1 VTDTSRKRNGICQKN
16 GIQKKRNGKRSFVSG
31 VVILTVSNLLV
42 KVTGLLFKIP
52 MNYIVGDTGMGYFN
66 SAYSIYTFFYMLST
80 SGLPVALAVMVSEK
94 RAAGNIT
101 AAKTIYRT
109 ALALF
114 AAGGLGVFLLMF
126 FASGGLAG
134 LIRSDKSALSVAVAA
149 PTMLFICISS
159 ALRGYFQGCG
169 NMVPT
174 AVSQFIEAVGKL
186 VIGIAAA
193 VYAIRMGYGIHVI
206 AAYAVSGLTL
216 GSLAGMVYLLIAK
229 FLRGDR
235 DLLPDDLVIRNEPIP
250 QREIFRRFLKIS
262 LPITVSASVMS
273 LTNMIDTALIQRVL
287 QHAGMAEEEAA
298 TLFGNYTS
306 LAVPMFNLPPVFVY
320 PIAYSIVPAVAAAL
334 SSGETKKAADAVE
347 MSLRAAVLIG
357 MPCALGLTVLADPV
371 LCIFYKAE
379 SAHLASPLLTLLAP
393 SSFFVCVLA
402 VTNAILQSCG
412 EERKPVI
419 SMLCGAVVKCV
430 SNVLLLRKI
439 GIAGAPVSTFLC
451 YLTVTVI
458 NLAFVVKCTGIRP
471 DFTKIFFL
479 PAVSGL
485 ACAVTASAVNGL
497 LMPFSGKIACFAAI
511 CTGAAVYAAILLA
524 SGNVTID
531 EIKTIATGAKKNR
544 TMNRTDELKNKL
556 KTEPK
561 HDFSSLRE
569 LVEILR
575 SEGGCPWDREQTHAS
590 IRADII
596 EETYEVIEA
605 IDNSDP
611 ALLREELGDVMF
623 QVMFHSRIEEEE
635 GRFTVEEVVHDIC
648 EKMIVRHPHVF
659 GTVEVSGTGE
669 VLDNWDKI
677 KKEEKSRKTARQSME
692 AVPKQLPTLMRVQK
706 IAKKARK
713 DDYDFGTD
721 ADLAAKLQSLTA
733 KLAVTA
739 DEDEK
744 QAILNDIIFTSAVM
758 SRTDTEKA
766 VGDMT
771 DEFIKNYP
779 DKTEE

>member
-1 VTDTSRKRNGICQKN
+1 M
-16 GIQKKRNGKRSFVSG
+16 
-31 VVILTVSNLLV
+31 ILTVSNLLV

-52 MNYIVGDTGMGYFN
+52 MNHIVGDTGMGYFN

-114 AAGGLGVFLLMF
+114 AVGGAGVFLLMF
-126 FASGGLAG
+126 FASGELAG

-174 AVSQFIEAVGKL
+174 AVSQLIEAVGKL
-186 VIGIAAA
+186 LIGIAAA

-206 AAYAVSGLTL
+206 AAYAVSGLTI
-216 GSLAGMVYLLIAK
+216 GSLAGTVYLLIVR

-235 DLLPDDLVIRNEPIP
+235 DLLPDDLVIRNEPVP
-250 QREIFRRFLKIS
+250 YRDIFRRFLKIS

-273 LTNMIDTALIQRVL
+273 LTNMIDTALIQRIL

-334 SSGETKKAADAVE
+334 ASGETKKASDAVE

-371 LCIFYKAE
+371 LCIFYRAE
-379 SAHLASPLLTLLAP
+379 SAHLASPLLALLAP

-402 VTNAILQSCG
+402 VPNSILQSCG

-419 SMLCGAVVKCV
+419 SMLCGAAVKCV
-430 SNVLLLRKI
+430 SSVILLQKI

-471 DFTKIFFL
+471 DFSKIFFL
-479 PAVSGL
+479 PAAAGL
-485 ACAVTASAVNGL
+485 ACAVTAAAVNGL
-497 LMPFSGKIACFAAI
+497 LAPFSGKLACFAAI
-511 CTGAAVYAAILLA
+511 FAGAAVYAAILLA
-524 SGNVTID
+524 SGNVTAD
-531 EIKTIATGAKKNR
+531 EIKTIVTGAKNQ
-544 TMNRTDELKNKL
+544 D
-556 KTEPK
+556 
-561 HDFSSLRE
+561 H
-569 LVEILR
+569 
-575 SEGGCPWDREQTHAS
+575 
-590 IRADII
+590 
-596 EETYEVIEA
+596 ET
-605 IDNSDP
+605 N
-611 ALLREELGDVMF
+611 
-623 QVMFHSRIEEEE
+623 
-635 GRFTVEEVVHDIC
+635 GR
-648 EKMIVRHPHVF
+648 
-659 GTVEVSGTGE
+659 
-669 VLDNWDKI
+669 
-677 KKEEKSRKTARQSME
+677 
-692 AVPKQLPTLMRVQK
+692 
-706 IAKKARK
+706 
-713 DDYDFGTD
+713 
-721 ADLAAKLQSLTA
+721 
-733 KLAVTA
+733 
-739 DEDEK
+739 
-744 QAILNDIIFTSAVM
+744 
-758 SRTDTEKA
+758 TEK
-766 VGDMT
+766 
-771 DEFIKNYP
+771 
-779 DKTEE
+779 